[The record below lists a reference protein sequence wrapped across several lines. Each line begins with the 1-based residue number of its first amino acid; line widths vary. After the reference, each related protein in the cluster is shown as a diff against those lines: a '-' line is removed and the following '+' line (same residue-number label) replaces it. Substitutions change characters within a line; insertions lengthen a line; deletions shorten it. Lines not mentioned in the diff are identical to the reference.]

1 MDNDKILYENFLNG
15 NKEAFDIL
23 MDKYRL
29 NLIYFI
35 NRFLNDVEASED
47 LAQDVFVYILIN
59 RKEYD
64 FKYSMKTY
72 LYTIA
77 KSRTLNYLER
87 RKKIVPIDDNY
98 ISNIEDTYLE
108 EAEEAIY
115 AEGRN
120 KELYNAMKNLNRSQQ
135 IVIYLADIE
144 ELSYKDISKILGKSV
159 PQVKMTLYRA
169 RKKLKAILKKG
180 EDKNE

>member
-77 KSRTLNYLER
+77 KSRTLNY
-87 RKKIVPIDDNY
+87 
-98 ISNIEDTYLE
+98 
-108 EAEEAIY
+108 
-115 AEGRN
+115 
-120 KELYNAMKNLNRSQQ
+120 
-135 IVIYLADIE
+135 
-144 ELSYKDISKILGKSV
+144 
-159 PQVKMTLYRA
+159 
-169 RKKLKAILKKG
+169 
-180 EDKNE
+180 

>member
-77 KSRTLNYLER
+77 KSRTLNYLKR
-87 RKKIVPIDDNY
+87 RKKIVPIDDNC

-159 PQVKMTLYRA
+159 LQVKMTLYRA

>member
-29 NLIYFI
+29 NLIYFT

-77 KSRTLNYLER
+77 KS
-87 RKKIVPIDDNY
+87 
-98 ISNIEDTYLE
+98 
-108 EAEEAIY
+108 
-115 AEGRN
+115 
-120 KELYNAMKNLNRSQQ
+120 
-135 IVIYLADIE
+135 
-144 ELSYKDISKILGKSV
+144 LSIFS
-159 PQVKMTLYRA
+159 M
-169 RKKLKAILKKG
+169 
-180 EDKNE
+180 

>member
-1 MDNDKILYENFLNG
+1 MDNDKILYEN
-15 NKEAFDIL
+15 
-23 MDKYRL
+23 
-29 NLIYFI
+29 
-35 NRFLNDVEASED
+35 FLNDVEASED

-77 KSRTLNYLER
+77 KSRTLNYLKR